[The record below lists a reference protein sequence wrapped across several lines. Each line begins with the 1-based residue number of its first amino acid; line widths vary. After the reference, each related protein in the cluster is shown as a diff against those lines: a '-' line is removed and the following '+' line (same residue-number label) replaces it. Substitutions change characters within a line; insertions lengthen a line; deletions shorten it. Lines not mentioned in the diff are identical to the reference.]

1 MVGLRRLS
9 SGDLEP
15 LEFTTGDTGSQSDLP
30 RHHVGLPDPKVISPP
45 CGLAW
50 LLTRCPVFMRRAI
63 WKRER
68 WSRYCPSSRHLL
80 AEAGLLN
87 GRRAATHWASCVLLD
102 QR

>member
-50 LLTRCPVFMRRAI
+50 VLTRCPVFMRRAI
-63 WKRER
+63 WKKGTLVAVLPEF
-68 WSRYCPSSRHLL
+68 PPP
-80 AEAGLLN
+80 AGR
-87 GRRAATHWASCVLLD
+87 GWIAQRPARRDALGVL
-102 QR
+102 